1 MTERHRE
8 GSPRAMTDSKT
19 ARVIEA
25 LQLLATISCIGIGAG
40 TLIHLVGEFVILTYL
55 LPGGMK

>member
-1 MTERHRE
+1 
-8 GSPRAMTDSKT
+8 MTDSKAT
-19 ARVIEA
+19 RVIEA
-25 LQLLATISCIGIGAG
+25 LQLLATISCIGVGAG

>member
-1 MTERHRE
+1 
-8 GSPRAMTDSKT
+8 MTDSKA

-40 TLIHLVGEFVILTYL
+40 VLVHLVGEFVILTYL
-55 LPGGMK
+55 LPGGAK

>member
-1 MTERHRE
+1 
-8 GSPRAMTDSKT
+8 MTDSKT

-25 LQLLATISCIGIGAG
+25 LQLFATISCIGIGAG
-40 TLIHLVGEFVILTYL
+40 TLIQLVGEFVILTYL